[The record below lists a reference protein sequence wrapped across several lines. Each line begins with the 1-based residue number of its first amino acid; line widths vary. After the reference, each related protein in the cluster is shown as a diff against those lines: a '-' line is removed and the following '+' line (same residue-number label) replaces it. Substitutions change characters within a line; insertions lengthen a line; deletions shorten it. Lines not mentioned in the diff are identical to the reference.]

1 MWSYV
6 RRGVCRNKNDYMKI
20 IAMHQPDFLPYSG
33 FFYKYFKADVFD
45 LAIYDQFSPSGY
57 HRRVKMGGEWVTM
70 PCKGLN
76 KLPRETRICDI
87 EVYRER
93 AIAMLIGAIDR
104 TYRNSPHY
112 RKVRRSLVAWI
123 SDWTKNETDE
133 TMKLYLF
140 NEMLLHWVV
149 DYLGEHDH
157 HKFRKT
163 SPPTLPKAEGIV
175 EIMQK
180 EYPEYSVYLS
190 GRGGQS
196 YTTTEFSDAGL
207 EVIYSNHEAKYSDS
221 VLTVLMEEDDP
232 LSVIL
237 REKIV

>member
-1 MWSYV
+1 
-6 RRGVCRNKNDYMKI
+6 MKI

-140 NEMLLHWVV
+140 NEMLLHLLIILV
-149 DYLGEHDH
+149 
-157 HKFRKT
+157 
-163 SPPTLPKAEGIV
+163 S
-175 EIMQK
+175 M
-180 EYPEYSVYLS
+180 
-190 GRGGQS
+190 
-196 YTTTEFSDAGL
+196 TTTSSGKHHPQPCQKQRELSRLCRRSTQSTQSTYLA
-207 EVIYSNHEAKYSDS
+207 VVVNH
-221 VLTVLMEEDDP
+221 TPP
-232 LSVIL
+232 LSLAMLV
-237 REKIV
+237 